1 MAKTLYMMRHG
12 ETLFNR
18 LKKIQGAC
26 DSPLT
31 PKGIADAQRV
41 GAYFQAQGITFD
53 HAYSSTQ
60 ERASDT
66 LELVTKQPYE
76 RLKGIKEWNFGVF
89 EGESEVLNP
98 KPDPVRRSHGD
109 FFCQYGGESD
119 LQVQDRVVKTLTA
132 VMARPDHHQVLAV
145 SHGGASFMFCGNGF
159 QWTKL
164 SGKASCYITVQSSST
179 SMTRAASHL
188 KKSLIWLQLIKIKIM
203 STRFKC
209 VDNQSEFKH

>member
-1 MAKTLYMMRHG
+1 MTKTLYLMRHG

-31 PKGIADAQRV
+31 ARGIADAQRV
-41 GAYFQAQGITFD
+41 GAYFQANAITFD
-53 HAYSSTQ
+53 HAYCSTQ

-76 RLKGIKEWNFGVF
+76 RLKGIKEWGFGVF

-119 LQVQDRVVKTLTA
+119 LQVQSRVVKTLTTI
-132 VMARPDHHQVLAV
+132 MERPDNQQVLAV
-145 SHGGASFMFCGNGF
+145 SHGGASFMFLRR
-159 QWTKL
+159 WL
-164 SGKASCYITVQSSST
+164 SMDAIEQRGIVLANCAVLKFEY
-179 SMTRAASHL
+179 AAG
-188 KKSLIWLQLIKIKIM
+188 
-203 STRFKC
+203 
-209 VDNQSEFKH
+209 EFKFQKIINGWNC